1 MKFFRIRYK
10 QGSRRFSLILEA
22 SHKAEAIKKF
32 RDKALGVPLNLSEVS
47 EPFGMKIDRIKA
59 HYKSPIKN
67 RRVKDEPYIAFL
79 DQLSTMLDAGI
90 PVNSCLADSLS
101 DTPDPM
107 IRAIFTEVLRDI
119 ESGLSLSRSV
129 VNYQRQLGTLSLSM
143 FELGEQTGT
152 LSTAIAKLSSIL
164 QQIFDN
170 RQKLKKATRYPLFIL
185 IAMGIAFTVVI
196 TFVVPQFQSFF
207 EQSGMELPFPTK
219 VLLWT
224 ERAIRLYGAYVVGT
238 AIALSTGFSFAYRKN
253 PKLRLKT
260 DQYFLRIYIVG
271 KVTYYAMIGRF
282 IYLFNILTESGIPM
296 IEALRIAMGV
306 VENTYIKQQL
316 EKIPAAI
323 EDGRS
328 LAQGFSES
336 EQFEGMVMQMIK
348 AGENSG
354 SLGVMLGKVNKVY
367 NSRYDYIV
375 DNVASLIEPLLIA
388 AIAGF
393 VLVLALGIFLP
404 MWSMVDVAG

>member
-1 MKFFRIRYK
+1 MKFFQIHYK
-10 QGSRRFSLILEA
+10 QGKQRSSLVIQAVHKTEA
-22 SHKAEAIKKF
+22 LKKF
-32 RDKALGVPLNLSEVS
+32 RDKGLGIPLKVTEIS
-47 EPFGMKIDRIKA
+47 EPLSLKIQRWVA
-59 HYKSPIKN
+59 FYKSPIKN
-67 RRVKDEPYIAFL
+67 KRVKDDAYIAFL

-90 PVNSCLADSLS
+90 PINSCLG
-101 DTPDPM
+101 DTIVDTQDPM
-107 IRAIFTEVLRDI
+107 IKAIFTEVLQDI

-129 VNYQRQLGTLSLSM
+129 VKYQRQLGTLSLSM

-152 LSTAIAKLSSIL
+152 LSNAIAKLSTIL
-164 QQIFDN
+164 QQMFDN

-185 IAMGIAFTVVI
+185 IAMAIAFTVVI

-224 ERAIRLYGAYVVGT
+224 EHAIRLYGGYILGSAVIVSGVFNF
-238 AIALSTGFSFAYRKN
+238 IYRHNAKVH
-253 PKLRLKT
+253 LKT

-282 IYLFNILTESGIPM
+282 VYLFNILTESGIPM

-306 VENTYIKQQL
+306 VENSYIKQQL
-316 EKIPAAI
+316 EKIPVAI

-328 LAQGFSES
+328 LAQGFVES
-336 EQFEGMVMQMIK
+336 GQFERMVMQMIK
-348 AGENSG
+348 AGESSG
-354 SLGVMLGKVNKVY
+354 SLGLMLEKVNKVY
-367 NSRYDYIV
+367 NNRYDYIV
-375 DNVASLIEPLLIA
+375 DNVASLIEPLLIT

-404 MWSMVDVAG
+404 MWSMVDMAG

>member
-1 MKFFRIRYK
+1 MKFFKIRYK
-10 QGSRRFSLILEA
+10 QGTRHFVLVLEA
-22 SHKAEAIKKF
+22 LNKAEALKKF
-32 RDKALGVPLNLSEVS
+32 RDKSLGVPVKITEVS
-47 EPFGMKIDRIKA
+47 EPFSMKLERLKA

-67 RRVKDEPYIAFL
+67 KRVKDEPYIAFL
-79 DQLSTMLDAGI
+79 DQLSTMLDAGM
-90 PVNSCLADSLS
+90 PVNSCLADSLA

-152 LSTAIAKLSSIL
+152 LSTSIAKLSAIL

-170 RQKLKKATRYPLFIL
+170 RQKLKKATRYPMFIL

-219 VLLWT
+219 VLLWS
-224 ERAIRLYGAYVVGT
+224 EHAIRLYGVYIIASAITIST
-238 AIALSTGFSFAYRKN
+238 AFTVAYRRS

-282 IYLFNILTESGIPM
+282 IYLFNILTDSGIPM

-306 VENTYIKQQL
+306 VENSYIKQQL
-316 EKIPAAI
+316 EKIPTAI

-328 LAQGFSES
+328 LAQGFIES
-336 EQFEGMVMQMIK
+336 EQFEGMIMQMIK
-348 AGENSG
+348 AGESSG
-354 SLGVMLGKVNKVY
+354 SLGTMLGKVNKVY

-375 DNVASLIEPLLIA
+375 DNVASMIEPLLIT

>member
-1 MKFFRIRYK
+1 MKFFRVRYK
-10 QGSRRFSLILEA
+10 QGSRRFALILEA
-22 SHKAEAIKKF
+22 AHKAEAIKKF
-32 RDKALGVPLNLSEVS
+32 RDKAVGVPLNITEVS
-47 EPFGMKIDRIKA
+47 EPFSMKINRFK
-59 HYKSPIKN
+59 KRFSSPIKN
-67 RRVKDEPYIAFL
+67 RRLKDEHYIAFL
-79 DQLSTMLDAGI
+79 DQLSTMLDAGM
-90 PVNSCLADSLS
+90 PLNTCLADSIS

-152 LSTAIAKLSSIL
+152 LSNAITKLSTIL
-164 QQIFDN
+164 QQIYDN
-170 RQKLKKATRYPLFIL
+170 RQKLKKATRYPLFI
-185 IAMGIAFTVVI
+185 IVAMSIAFTVVI

-219 VLLWT
+219 LLLWT
-224 ERAIRLYGAYVVGT
+224 EHAIRTYGPYIVTGAIILSVSFSMAY
-238 AIALSTGFSFAYRKN
+238 ARNLA
-253 PKLRLKT
+253 LRLKT

-282 IYLFNILTESGIPM
+282 IYLFNILTDAGIPM
-296 IEALRIAMGV
+296 IDALEIAMGV
-306 VENTYIKQQL
+306 VDNSYIKQEL
-316 EKIPAAI
+316 RKIPVAI

-328 LAQGFSES
+328 LAQGFNES
-336 EQFEGMVMQMIK
+336 GQFEGMVLQMIK
-348 AGENSG
+348 AGESSG
-354 SLGVMLGKVNKVY
+354 SLGTMLGKVNRVY
-367 NSRYDYIV
+367 NNRYDYIV
-375 DNVASLIEPLLIA
+375 DNVAALIEPILIA

-404 MWSMVDVAG
+404 MWSMVDIAG